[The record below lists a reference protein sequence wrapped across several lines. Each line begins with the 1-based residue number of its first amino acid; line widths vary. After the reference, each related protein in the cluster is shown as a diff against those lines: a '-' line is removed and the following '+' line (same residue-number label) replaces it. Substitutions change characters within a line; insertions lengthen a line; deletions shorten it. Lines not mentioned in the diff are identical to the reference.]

1 MIYFLHGD
9 TAPLQIKYGEIIDK
23 IKSNNPSIPEKIFDA
38 SLDEV
43 TLFFD
48 SISTNSIFSP
58 KELIILKRAED
69 FKNLDGIAKSLKM
82 YNLAQKEIVIVYEEF
97 LNDYGKIKNPIP
109 KKTLDNFQEIA
120 EIICFRK
127 ENEKKAIIFYIQHE
141 LNISE
146 YEAEKFVE
154 LVGDDFFK
162 VKNEVEKVKSFL
174 DGDSFN
180 LEKVK
185 PLLSINEEYNL
196 KNLIDDAE
204 YTRNYFQKAKRLGM
218 GMNKIIY
225 HLKKEGVSPFI
236 IDEYLEEYSQDLE
249 YDKAVE
255 LVQKLY
261 NENTTRPQ
269 YALIQ
274 NIRNKLFNKGFSQDV
289 VERAIENF
297 DFSIPKEH
305 TMNLL
310 TKEYYRVY
318 NRYKNRYQSHI
329 LKSKIITFLVQK
341 GYEYDDVMEI
351 IQQLWEDTND

>member
-82 YNLAQKEIVIVYEEF
+82 YNLAQKEMVIVYEEF

-109 KKTLDNFQEIA
+109 KKTLDSFQEIA

-196 KNLIDDAE
+196 KNLIENFLISKNVKDLLHFVSKEKLHNNFIYGIAE
-204 YTRNYFQKAKRLGM
+204 ELIFYLKLSSLAQDNILNKNISYKKFNEGIFENIKMFFLTDRGYPHPYTLF
-218 GMNKIIY
+218 
-225 HLKKEGVSPFI
+225 LKLKNIDIFDEFFLRKKLKELN
-236 IDEYLEEYSQDLE
+236 YLEYSIKSGNLD
-249 YDKAVE
+249 VE
-255 LVQKLY
+255 IGVEDY
-261 NENTTRPQ
+261 
-269 YALIQ
+269 I
-274 NIRNKLFNKGFSQDV
+274 IGFF
-289 VERAIENF
+289 R
-297 DFSIPKEH
+297 
-305 TMNLL
+305 
-310 TKEYYRVY
+310 
-318 NRYKNRYQSHI
+318 
-329 LKSKIITFLVQK
+329 
-341 GYEYDDVMEI
+341 
-351 IQQLWEDTND
+351 

>member
-69 FKNLDGIAKSLKM
+69 FKNLDSIAKSLKM
-82 YNLAQKEIVIVYEEF
+82 YNLAQKEIVIIYEEF

-109 KKTLDNFQEIA
+109 KKTLDSFQEIA

-180 LEKVK
+180 LEKIK

-196 KNLIDDAE
+196 KNLIENFLISKNTKDLLHFVSKEKLHNNFIYGIAE
-204 YTRNYFQKAKRLGM
+204 ELIFYLKLSSLAQDNILNKNISYKKFNEGIFENIKMFFLTDRGYPHPYTLF
-218 GMNKIIY
+218 
-225 HLKKEGVSPFI
+225 LKLKNIDIFDEFFLRKKLKELT
-236 IDEYLEEYSQDLE
+236 YLEYSIKSGNLD
-249 YDKAVE
+249 VE
-255 LVQKLY
+255 IGVEDY
-261 NENTTRPQ
+261 
-269 YALIQ
+269 IM
-274 NIRNKLFNKGFSQDV
+274 GFF
-289 VERAIENF
+289 R
-297 DFSIPKEH
+297 
-305 TMNLL
+305 
-310 TKEYYRVY
+310 
-318 NRYKNRYQSHI
+318 
-329 LKSKIITFLVQK
+329 
-341 GYEYDDVMEI
+341 
-351 IQQLWEDTND
+351 

>member
-58 KELIILKRAED
+58 KELIILKRTEN

-109 KKTLDNFQEIA
+109 KKTLDSFQEIA

-185 PLLSINEEYNL
+185 PLLSVNEEYNL
-196 KNLIDDAE
+196 KNLIENFLISKNTKDLLHFVSKEKLHNNFIYGIAE
-204 YTRNYFQKAKRLGM
+204 ELIFYLKLSSLAQDNILNKNISYKKFNEGIFENIKMFFLTDRGYPHPYTLF
-218 GMNKIIY
+218 
-225 HLKKEGVSPFI
+225 LKLKNIDIFDEFFLRKKLKELT
-236 IDEYLEEYSQDLE
+236 YLEYSIKSGNLD
-249 YDKAVE
+249 VE
-255 LVQKLY
+255 IGVEDY
-261 NENTTRPQ
+261 
-269 YALIQ
+269 I
-274 NIRNKLFNKGFSQDV
+274 IGFF
-289 VERAIENF
+289 R
-297 DFSIPKEH
+297 
-305 TMNLL
+305 
-310 TKEYYRVY
+310 
-318 NRYKNRYQSHI
+318 
-329 LKSKIITFLVQK
+329 
-341 GYEYDDVMEI
+341 
-351 IQQLWEDTND
+351 

>member
-58 KELIILKRAED
+58 KELILLKRAED
-69 FKNLDGIAKSLKM
+69 FKNLDSIAKSLKM

-109 KKTLDNFQEIA
+109 KKTLDSFQEIA

-196 KNLIDDAE
+196 KNLIENFLISKNTKDLLHFVSKEKLHNNFIYGIAE
-204 YTRNYFQKAKRLGM
+204 ELIFYLKLSSLAQDNILNKNISYKKFNEGIFENIKMFFLTDRGYPHPYTLF
-218 GMNKIIY
+218 
-225 HLKKEGVSPFI
+225 LKLKNIDIFDEFFLRKKLKELT
-236 IDEYLEEYSQDLE
+236 YLEYSIKSGNLD
-249 YDKAVE
+249 VE
-255 LVQKLY
+255 IGVEDY
-261 NENTTRPQ
+261 
-269 YALIQ
+269 I
-274 NIRNKLFNKGFSQDV
+274 IGFF
-289 VERAIENF
+289 R
-297 DFSIPKEH
+297 
-305 TMNLL
+305 
-310 TKEYYRVY
+310 
-318 NRYKNRYQSHI
+318 
-329 LKSKIITFLVQK
+329 
-341 GYEYDDVMEI
+341 
-351 IQQLWEDTND
+351 

>member
-109 KKTLDNFQEIA
+109 KKTLDSFQEIA

-196 KNLIDDAE
+196 KNLIENFLISKNTKDLLHFVSKEKLHNNFIYGIAE
-204 YTRNYFQKAKRLGM
+204 ELIFYLKLSSLAQDNILNKNISYKKFNEGIFENIKMFFLTDRGYPHPYTLF
-218 GMNKIIY
+218 
-225 HLKKEGVSPFI
+225 LKLKNIDIFDEFFLRKKLKELN
-236 IDEYLEEYSQDLE
+236 YLEYSIKSGNLD
-249 YDKAVE
+249 VE
-255 LVQKLY
+255 IGVEDY
-261 NENTTRPQ
+261 
-269 YALIQ
+269 I
-274 NIRNKLFNKGFSQDV
+274 IGFF
-289 VERAIENF
+289 R
-297 DFSIPKEH
+297 
-305 TMNLL
+305 
-310 TKEYYRVY
+310 
-318 NRYKNRYQSHI
+318 
-329 LKSKIITFLVQK
+329 
-341 GYEYDDVMEI
+341 
-351 IQQLWEDTND
+351 

>member
-109 KKTLDNFQEIA
+109 KKTLDSFQEIA

-180 LEKVK
+180 LEKIK

-196 KNLIDDAE
+196 KNLIENFLISKNVKDLLHFVSKEKLHNNFIYGIAE
-204 YTRNYFQKAKRLGM
+204 ELIFYLKLSSLAQDNILNKNTSYKKFNEGIFENIKMFFLTDRGYPHPYTLF
-218 GMNKIIY
+218 
-225 HLKKEGVSPFI
+225 LKLKNIDIFDEFFLRKKLKELT
-236 IDEYLEEYSQDLE
+236 YLEYSIKSGNLD
-249 YDKAVE
+249 VE
-255 LVQKLY
+255 IGVEDY
-261 NENTTRPQ
+261 
-269 YALIQ
+269 I
-274 NIRNKLFNKGFSQDV
+274 IGFF
-289 VERAIENF
+289 R
-297 DFSIPKEH
+297 
-305 TMNLL
+305 
-310 TKEYYRVY
+310 
-318 NRYKNRYQSHI
+318 
-329 LKSKIITFLVQK
+329 
-341 GYEYDDVMEI
+341 
-351 IQQLWEDTND
+351 

>member
-109 KKTLDNFQEIA
+109 KKTLDSFQEIA

-180 LEKVK
+180 LEKIK

-196 KNLIDDAE
+196 KNLIENFLISKNTKDLLHFVSKEKLHNNFIYGIAE
-204 YTRNYFQKAKRLGM
+204 ELIFYLKLSSLAQDNILNKNISYKKFNEGIFENIKMFFLTDRGYPHPYTLF
-218 GMNKIIY
+218 
-225 HLKKEGVSPFI
+225 LKLKNIDIFDEFCLRKKLKELT
-236 IDEYLEEYSQDLE
+236 YLEYSIKSGNLD
-249 YDKAVE
+249 VE
-255 LVQKLY
+255 IGVEDY
-261 NENTTRPQ
+261 
-269 YALIQ
+269 I
-274 NIRNKLFNKGFSQDV
+274 IGFF
-289 VERAIENF
+289 R
-297 DFSIPKEH
+297 
-305 TMNLL
+305 
-310 TKEYYRVY
+310 
-318 NRYKNRYQSHI
+318 
-329 LKSKIITFLVQK
+329 
-341 GYEYDDVMEI
+341 
-351 IQQLWEDTND
+351 

>member
-109 KKTLDNFQEIA
+109 KKTLDSFQEIA

-196 KNLIDDAE
+196 KNLIENFLISKNTKNLLHFVSKEKLHNNFIYGIAE
-204 YTRNYFQKAKRLGM
+204 ELIFYLKLSSFAQDNILNKNISYKKFNEGIFENIKMFFLTDRGYPHPYTLF
-218 GMNKIIY
+218 
-225 HLKKEGVSPFI
+225 LKLKNIDIFDEFFLRKKLKELT
-236 IDEYLEEYSQDLE
+236 YLEYSIKSGNLD
-249 YDKAVE
+249 VE
-255 LVQKLY
+255 IGVEDY
-261 NENTTRPQ
+261 
-269 YALIQ
+269 I
-274 NIRNKLFNKGFSQDV
+274 IGFF
-289 VERAIENF
+289 R
-297 DFSIPKEH
+297 
-305 TMNLL
+305 
-310 TKEYYRVY
+310 
-318 NRYKNRYQSHI
+318 
-329 LKSKIITFLVQK
+329 
-341 GYEYDDVMEI
+341 
-351 IQQLWEDTND
+351 

>member
-109 KKTLDNFQEIA
+109 KKTLDSFQEIA

-196 KNLIDDAE
+196 KNLIENFLISKNVKDLLHFVSKEKLHNNFIYGIAE
-204 YTRNYFQKAKRLGM
+204 ELIFYLKLSSLAQDNILNKNISYKKFNEGIFENIKIFFLTDRGYPHPYTLF
-218 GMNKIIY
+218 
-225 HLKKEGVSPFI
+225 LKLKNIDIFDEFFLRKKLKELT
-236 IDEYLEEYSQDLE
+236 YLEYSIKSGNLD
-249 YDKAVE
+249 VE
-255 LVQKLY
+255 IGVEDY
-261 NENTTRPQ
+261 
-269 YALIQ
+269 I
-274 NIRNKLFNKGFSQDV
+274 IGFF
-289 VERAIENF
+289 R
-297 DFSIPKEH
+297 
-305 TMNLL
+305 
-310 TKEYYRVY
+310 
-318 NRYKNRYQSHI
+318 
-329 LKSKIITFLVQK
+329 
-341 GYEYDDVMEI
+341 
-351 IQQLWEDTND
+351 

>member
-97 LNDYGKIKNPIP
+97 LNDYRKIKNPIP
-109 KKTLDNFQEIA
+109 KKTLDSFQEIA

-180 LEKVK
+180 LEKIK

-196 KNLIDDAE
+196 KNLIENFLISKNTKDLLHFVSKEKLHNNFIYGIAE
-204 YTRNYFQKAKRLGM
+204 ELIFYLKLSSLAQDNILNKNTSYKKFNEGIFENIKMFFLTDRGYPHPYTLF
-218 GMNKIIY
+218 
-225 HLKKEGVSPFI
+225 LKLKNIDIFDEFFLRKKLKELT
-236 IDEYLEEYSQDLE
+236 YLEYSIKSGNLD
-249 YDKAVE
+249 VE
-255 LVQKLY
+255 IGVEDY
-261 NENTTRPQ
+261 
-269 YALIQ
+269 I
-274 NIRNKLFNKGFSQDV
+274 IGFF
-289 VERAIENF
+289 R
-297 DFSIPKEH
+297 
-305 TMNLL
+305 
-310 TKEYYRVY
+310 
-318 NRYKNRYQSHI
+318 
-329 LKSKIITFLVQK
+329 
-341 GYEYDDVMEI
+341 
-351 IQQLWEDTND
+351 

>member
-23 IKSNNPSIPEKIFDA
+23 VKSNNPSIPEKIFDA

-109 KKTLDNFQEIA
+109 KKTLDSFQEIA

-180 LEKVK
+180 LEKIK

-196 KNLIDDAE
+196 KNLIENFLISKNTKDLLHFVSKEKLHNNFIYGIAE
-204 YTRNYFQKAKRLGM
+204 ELIFYLKLSSLAQDNILNKNISYKKFNEGIFENIKMFFLTDRGYPHPYTLF
-218 GMNKIIY
+218 
-225 HLKKEGVSPFI
+225 LKLKNIDIFDEFFLRKKLKELT
-236 IDEYLEEYSQDLE
+236 YLEYSIKSGNLD
-249 YDKAVE
+249 VE
-255 LVQKLY
+255 IGVEDY
-261 NENTTRPQ
+261 
-269 YALIQ
+269 I
-274 NIRNKLFNKGFSQDV
+274 IGFF
-289 VERAIENF
+289 R
-297 DFSIPKEH
+297 
-305 TMNLL
+305 
-310 TKEYYRVY
+310 
-318 NRYKNRYQSHI
+318 
-329 LKSKIITFLVQK
+329 
-341 GYEYDDVMEI
+341 
-351 IQQLWEDTND
+351 

>member
-9 TAPLQIKYGEIIDK
+9 TAPLQIKYEEIIDK

-58 KELIILKRAED
+58 KELIILKRVED

-109 KKTLDNFQEIA
+109 KKTLDSFQEIA

-196 KNLIDDAE
+196 KNLIENFLISKNTKDLLHFVSKEKLHNNFIYGIAE
-204 YTRNYFQKAKRLGM
+204 ELIFYLKLSSLVQDNILNKNISYKKFNEGIFENIKMFFLTDRGYPHPYTLF
-218 GMNKIIY
+218 
-225 HLKKEGVSPFI
+225 LKLKNIDIFDEFFLRKKSKELT
-236 IDEYLEEYSQDLE
+236 YLEYSIKSGNLD
-249 YDKAVE
+249 VE
-255 LVQKLY
+255 IGVEDY
-261 NENTTRPQ
+261 
-269 YALIQ
+269 I
-274 NIRNKLFNKGFSQDV
+274 IGFF
-289 VERAIENF
+289 R
-297 DFSIPKEH
+297 
-305 TMNLL
+305 
-310 TKEYYRVY
+310 
-318 NRYKNRYQSHI
+318 
-329 LKSKIITFLVQK
+329 
-341 GYEYDDVMEI
+341 
-351 IQQLWEDTND
+351 

>member
-9 TAPLQIKYGEIIDK
+9 TAPLQIKYEEIIDK
-23 IKSNNPSIPEKIFDA
+23 IKSNSPSIPEKIFDA

-109 KKTLDNFQEIA
+109 KKTLDSFQEIA

-196 KNLIDDAE
+196 KNLIENFLISKNVKDLLHFVSKEKLHNNFIYGIAE
-204 YTRNYFQKAKRLGM
+204 ELIFYLKLSSLAQDNILNKNISYKKFNEGIFENIKMFFLTDRGYPHPYTLF
-218 GMNKIIY
+218 
-225 HLKKEGVSPFI
+225 LKLKNIDIFDEFFLRKKLKELT
-236 IDEYLEEYSQDLE
+236 YLEYSIKSGNLD
-249 YDKAVE
+249 VE
-255 LVQKLY
+255 IGVEDY
-261 NENTTRPQ
+261 
-269 YALIQ
+269 I
-274 NIRNKLFNKGFSQDV
+274 IGFF
-289 VERAIENF
+289 R
-297 DFSIPKEH
+297 
-305 TMNLL
+305 
-310 TKEYYRVY
+310 
-318 NRYKNRYQSHI
+318 
-329 LKSKIITFLVQK
+329 
-341 GYEYDDVMEI
+341 
-351 IQQLWEDTND
+351 

>member
-109 KKTLDNFQEIA
+109 KKTLDSFQEIA

-196 KNLIDDAE
+196 KNLIENFFISKNVKDLLHFVSKEKLHNNFIYGIAE
-204 YTRNYFQKAKRLGM
+204 ELIFYLKLSSLAQDNILNKNISYKKFNEGIFENIKMFFLTDRGYPHPYTLF
-218 GMNKIIY
+218 
-225 HLKKEGVSPFI
+225 LKLKNIDIFDEFFLRKKLKELT
-236 IDEYLEEYSQDLE
+236 YLEYSIKSGNLDIE
-249 YDKAVE
+249 IGVE
-255 LVQKLY
+255 DY
-261 NENTTRPQ
+261 
-269 YALIQ
+269 I
-274 NIRNKLFNKGFSQDV
+274 IGFF
-289 VERAIENF
+289 R
-297 DFSIPKEH
+297 
-305 TMNLL
+305 
-310 TKEYYRVY
+310 
-318 NRYKNRYQSHI
+318 
-329 LKSKIITFLVQK
+329 
-341 GYEYDDVMEI
+341 
-351 IQQLWEDTND
+351 

>member
-109 KKTLDNFQEIA
+109 KKTLDSFQEIA

-180 LEKVK
+180 LEKIK

-196 KNLIDDAE
+196 KNLIENFFISKNTKDLLHFVSKEKLHNNFIYGIAE
-204 YTRNYFQKAKRLGM
+204 ELIFYLKLSSLAQDNILNKNISYKKFNEGIFENIKMFFLTDRGYPHPYTLF
-218 GMNKIIY
+218 
-225 HLKKEGVSPFI
+225 LKLKNIDIFDEFFLRKKLKELT
-236 IDEYLEEYSQDLE
+236 YLEYSIKSGNLD
-249 YDKAVE
+249 VE
-255 LVQKLY
+255 IGVEDY
-261 NENTTRPQ
+261 
-269 YALIQ
+269 I
-274 NIRNKLFNKGFSQDV
+274 IGFF
-289 VERAIENF
+289 R
-297 DFSIPKEH
+297 
-305 TMNLL
+305 
-310 TKEYYRVY
+310 
-318 NRYKNRYQSHI
+318 
-329 LKSKIITFLVQK
+329 
-341 GYEYDDVMEI
+341 
-351 IQQLWEDTND
+351 

>member
-82 YNLAQKEIVIVYEEF
+82 YNLAQKEIVIIYEEF
-97 LNDYGKIKNPIP
+97 LNDYRKIKNPIP
-109 KKTLDNFQEIA
+109 KKTLDSFQEIA

-180 LEKVK
+180 LEKIK

-196 KNLIDDAE
+196 KNLIENFLISKNTKDLLHFVSKEKLHNNFIYGIAE
-204 YTRNYFQKAKRLGM
+204 ELIFYLKLSSLAQDNILNKNISYKKFNEGIFENIKMFFLTDRGYPHPYTLF
-218 GMNKIIY
+218 
-225 HLKKEGVSPFI
+225 LKLKNIDIFDEFFLRKKLKELT
-236 IDEYLEEYSQDLE
+236 YLEYSIKSGNLD
-249 YDKAVE
+249 VE
-255 LVQKLY
+255 IGVEDY
-261 NENTTRPQ
+261 
-269 YALIQ
+269 I
-274 NIRNKLFNKGFSQDV
+274 IGFF
-289 VERAIENF
+289 R
-297 DFSIPKEH
+297 
-305 TMNLL
+305 
-310 TKEYYRVY
+310 
-318 NRYKNRYQSHI
+318 
-329 LKSKIITFLVQK
+329 
-341 GYEYDDVMEI
+341 
-351 IQQLWEDTND
+351 

>member
-109 KKTLDNFQEIA
+109 KKALDSFQEIA

-141 LNISE
+141 LSISE

-180 LEKVK
+180 LEKIK

-196 KNLIDDAE
+196 KNLIENFLISKNTKDLLHFVSKEKLHNNFIYGIAE
-204 YTRNYFQKAKRLGM
+204 ELIFYLKLSSLAQDNILNKNISYKKFNEGIFENIKMFFLTDRGYPHPYTLF
-218 GMNKIIY
+218 
-225 HLKKEGVSPFI
+225 LKLKNIDIFDEFFLRKKLKELT
-236 IDEYLEEYSQDLE
+236 YLEYSIKSGNLD
-249 YDKAVE
+249 VE
-255 LVQKLY
+255 IGVEDY
-261 NENTTRPQ
+261 
-269 YALIQ
+269 I
-274 NIRNKLFNKGFSQDV
+274 IGFF
-289 VERAIENF
+289 R
-297 DFSIPKEH
+297 
-305 TMNLL
+305 
-310 TKEYYRVY
+310 
-318 NRYKNRYQSHI
+318 
-329 LKSKIITFLVQK
+329 
-341 GYEYDDVMEI
+341 
-351 IQQLWEDTND
+351 

>member
-82 YNLAQKEIVIVYEEF
+82 YNLAQKEIVIIYEEF

-109 KKTLDNFQEIA
+109 KKALDSFQEIA

-196 KNLIDDAE
+196 KNLIENFLISKNTKDLLHFVSKEKLHNNFIYGIAE
-204 YTRNYFQKAKRLGM
+204 ELIFYLKLSSLAQDNILNKNISYKKFNEGIFENIKMFFLTDRGYPHPYTLF
-218 GMNKIIY
+218 
-225 HLKKEGVSPFI
+225 LKLKNIDIFDEFFLRKKLKELT
-236 IDEYLEEYSQDLE
+236 YLEYSIKSGNLD
-249 YDKAVE
+249 VE
-255 LVQKLY
+255 IGVEDY
-261 NENTTRPQ
+261 
-269 YALIQ
+269 I
-274 NIRNKLFNKGFSQDV
+274 IGFF
-289 VERAIENF
+289 R
-297 DFSIPKEH
+297 
-305 TMNLL
+305 
-310 TKEYYRVY
+310 
-318 NRYKNRYQSHI
+318 
-329 LKSKIITFLVQK
+329 
-341 GYEYDDVMEI
+341 
-351 IQQLWEDTND
+351 

>member
-109 KKTLDNFQEIA
+109 KKTLDSFQEIA

-185 PLLSINEEYNL
+185 PLLSVNEEYNL
-196 KNLIDDAE
+196 KNLIENFLISKNTKDLLHFVSKEKLHNNFIYGIAE
-204 YTRNYFQKAKRLGM
+204 ELIFYLKLSSLAQDNILNKNISYKKFNEGIFENIKMFFLTDRGYPHPYTLF
-218 GMNKIIY
+218 
-225 HLKKEGVSPFI
+225 LKLKNIDIFDEFFLRKKLKELT
-236 IDEYLEEYSQDLE
+236 YLEYSIKSGNLD
-249 YDKAVE
+249 VE
-255 LVQKLY
+255 IGVEDY
-261 NENTTRPQ
+261 
-269 YALIQ
+269 I
-274 NIRNKLFNKGFSQDV
+274 IGFF
-289 VERAIENF
+289 R
-297 DFSIPKEH
+297 
-305 TMNLL
+305 
-310 TKEYYRVY
+310 
-318 NRYKNRYQSHI
+318 
-329 LKSKIITFLVQK
+329 
-341 GYEYDDVMEI
+341 
-351 IQQLWEDTND
+351 

>member
-109 KKTLDNFQEIA
+109 KKTLDSFQEIA

-180 LEKVK
+180 LEKIK

-196 KNLIDDAE
+196 KNLIENFFISKNTKDLLHFVSKEKLHNNFIYGIAE
-204 YTRNYFQKAKRLGM
+204 ELIFYLKLSSLAQDNILNKNISYKKFNEEIFENIKMFFLTDRGYPHPYTLF
-218 GMNKIIY
+218 
-225 HLKKEGVSPFI
+225 LKLKNIDIFDEFFLRKKLKELT
-236 IDEYLEEYSQDLE
+236 YLEYSIKSGNLD
-249 YDKAVE
+249 VE
-255 LVQKLY
+255 IGVEDY
-261 NENTTRPQ
+261 
-269 YALIQ
+269 I
-274 NIRNKLFNKGFSQDV
+274 IGFF
-289 VERAIENF
+289 R
-297 DFSIPKEH
+297 
-305 TMNLL
+305 
-310 TKEYYRVY
+310 
-318 NRYKNRYQSHI
+318 
-329 LKSKIITFLVQK
+329 
-341 GYEYDDVMEI
+341 
-351 IQQLWEDTND
+351 

>member
-109 KKTLDNFQEIA
+109 KKTLDSFQEIA

-141 LNISE
+141 LNISA

-196 KNLIDDAE
+196 KNLIENFLISKNVKDLLHFVSKEKLHNNFIYGIAE
-204 YTRNYFQKAKRLGM
+204 ELIFYLKLSSLAQDNILNKNISYKKFNEGIFENIKMFFLTDRGYPHPYTLF
-218 GMNKIIY
+218 
-225 HLKKEGVSPFI
+225 LKLKNIDIFDEFFLRKKLKELT
-236 IDEYLEEYSQDLE
+236 YLEYSIKSGNLD
-249 YDKAVE
+249 VE
-255 LVQKLY
+255 IGVEDY
-261 NENTTRPQ
+261 
-269 YALIQ
+269 I
-274 NIRNKLFNKGFSQDV
+274 IGFF
-289 VERAIENF
+289 R
-297 DFSIPKEH
+297 
-305 TMNLL
+305 
-310 TKEYYRVY
+310 
-318 NRYKNRYQSHI
+318 
-329 LKSKIITFLVQK
+329 
-341 GYEYDDVMEI
+341 
-351 IQQLWEDTND
+351 

>member
-109 KKTLDNFQEIA
+109 KKALDSFQEIA

-141 LNISE
+141 LSISE

-196 KNLIDDAE
+196 KNLIENFLISKNTKDLLHFVSKEKLHNNFIYGIAE
-204 YTRNYFQKAKRLGM
+204 ELIFYLKLSSLAQDNILNKNISYKKFNEGIFENIKMFFLTDRGYPHPYTLF
-218 GMNKIIY
+218 
-225 HLKKEGVSPFI
+225 LKLKNIDIFDEFFLRKKLKELT
-236 IDEYLEEYSQDLE
+236 YLEYSIKSGNLD
-249 YDKAVE
+249 VE
-255 LVQKLY
+255 IGVEDY
-261 NENTTRPQ
+261 
-269 YALIQ
+269 I
-274 NIRNKLFNKGFSQDV
+274 IGFF
-289 VERAIENF
+289 R
-297 DFSIPKEH
+297 
-305 TMNLL
+305 
-310 TKEYYRVY
+310 
-318 NRYKNRYQSHI
+318 
-329 LKSKIITFLVQK
+329 
-341 GYEYDDVMEI
+341 
-351 IQQLWEDTND
+351 

>member
-69 FKNLDGIAKSLKM
+69 FKNLDSIAKSLKM

-109 KKTLDNFQEIA
+109 KKTLDSFQEIA

-180 LEKVK
+180 LEKIK

-196 KNLIDDAE
+196 KNLIENFLISKNTKDLLHFVSKEKLHNNFIYGIAE
-204 YTRNYFQKAKRLGM
+204 ELIFYLKLSSLAQDNILNKNISYKKFNEGIFENIKMFFLTDRGYPHPYTLF
-218 GMNKIIY
+218 
-225 HLKKEGVSPFI
+225 LKLKNIDIFDEFFLRKKLKELT
-236 IDEYLEEYSQDLE
+236 YLEYSIKSGNLD
-249 YDKAVE
+249 VE
-255 LVQKLY
+255 IGVEDY
-261 NENTTRPQ
+261 
-269 YALIQ
+269 I
-274 NIRNKLFNKGFSQDV
+274 IGFF
-289 VERAIENF
+289 R
-297 DFSIPKEH
+297 
-305 TMNLL
+305 
-310 TKEYYRVY
+310 
-318 NRYKNRYQSHI
+318 
-329 LKSKIITFLVQK
+329 
-341 GYEYDDVMEI
+341 
-351 IQQLWEDTND
+351 

>member
-58 KELIILKRAED
+58 KELIVLKRAED

-82 YNLAQKEIVIVYEEF
+82 YNLAQKEIVIIYEEF

-109 KKTLDNFQEIA
+109 KKTLDSFQEIA

-196 KNLIDDAE
+196 KNLIENFLISKNVKDLLHFVSKEKLHNNFIYGIAE
-204 YTRNYFQKAKRLGM
+204 ELIFYLKLSSLAQDNILNKNTSYKKFNEGIFENIKMFFLIDRGYPHPYTLF
-218 GMNKIIY
+218 
-225 HLKKEGVSPFI
+225 LKLKNIDIFDEFFLRKKLKELT
-236 IDEYLEEYSQDLE
+236 YLEYSIKSGNLD
-249 YDKAVE
+249 VE
-255 LVQKLY
+255 IGVEDY
-261 NENTTRPQ
+261 
-269 YALIQ
+269 I
-274 NIRNKLFNKGFSQDV
+274 IGFF
-289 VERAIENF
+289 R
-297 DFSIPKEH
+297 
-305 TMNLL
+305 
-310 TKEYYRVY
+310 
-318 NRYKNRYQSHI
+318 
-329 LKSKIITFLVQK
+329 
-341 GYEYDDVMEI
+341 
-351 IQQLWEDTND
+351 

>member
-69 FKNLDGIAKSLKM
+69 FKNLDSIAKSLKM
-82 YNLAQKEIVIVYEEF
+82 YNLAQKEIVIIYEEF

-109 KKTLDNFQEIA
+109 KKTLDSFQEIA

-196 KNLIDDAE
+196 KNLIENFLISKNTKDLLHFVSKEKLHNNFIYRIAE
-204 YTRNYFQKAKRLGM
+204 ELIFYLKLSSLAQDNILNKNISYKKFNEGIFENIKMFFLTDRGYPHPYTLF
-218 GMNKIIY
+218 
-225 HLKKEGVSPFI
+225 LKLKNIDIFDEFFLRKKLKELT
-236 IDEYLEEYSQDLE
+236 YLEYSIKSGNLD
-249 YDKAVE
+249 VE
-255 LVQKLY
+255 IGVEDY
-261 NENTTRPQ
+261 
-269 YALIQ
+269 I
-274 NIRNKLFNKGFSQDV
+274 IGFF
-289 VERAIENF
+289 R
-297 DFSIPKEH
+297 
-305 TMNLL
+305 
-310 TKEYYRVY
+310 
-318 NRYKNRYQSHI
+318 
-329 LKSKIITFLVQK
+329 
-341 GYEYDDVMEI
+341 
-351 IQQLWEDTND
+351 

>member
-1 MIYFLHGD
+1 MIYSFDGD
-9 TAPLQIKYGEIIDK
+9 TAPFQIKYGEIIDK
-23 IKSNNPSIPEKIFDA
+23 IKSNNPSIPEKIFVA

-109 KKTLDNFQEIA
+109 KKTLDSFQEIA

-196 KNLIDDAE
+196 KNLIENFFISKNVKDLLHFVSKEKLHNNFIYGIAE
-204 YTRNYFQKAKRLGM
+204 ELIFYLKLSSLAQDNILNKNISYKKFNEGIFENIKIFFLTDRGYPRPYTLF
-218 GMNKIIY
+218 
-225 HLKKEGVSPFI
+225 LKLKNIDIFDEFFLRKKLKELT
-236 IDEYLEEYSQDLE
+236 YLEYSIKSGNLDIE
-249 YDKAVE
+249 IGVE
-255 LVQKLY
+255 DY
-261 NENTTRPQ
+261 
-269 YALIQ
+269 I
-274 NIRNKLFNKGFSQDV
+274 IGFF
-289 VERAIENF
+289 R
-297 DFSIPKEH
+297 
-305 TMNLL
+305 
-310 TKEYYRVY
+310 
-318 NRYKNRYQSHI
+318 
-329 LKSKIITFLVQK
+329 
-341 GYEYDDVMEI
+341 
-351 IQQLWEDTND
+351 